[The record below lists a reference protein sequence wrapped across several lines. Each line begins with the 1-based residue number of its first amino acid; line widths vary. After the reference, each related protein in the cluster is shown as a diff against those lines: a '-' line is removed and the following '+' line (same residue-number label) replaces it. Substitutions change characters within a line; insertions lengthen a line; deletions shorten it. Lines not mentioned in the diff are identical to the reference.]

1 MTDQKTDAALFE
13 MVAHS
18 LTASGAPRFLI
29 HLFTQPPG
37 EHRLEIDVEDVSAE
51 GSEAWLMI
59 SQEDDG
65 PRIRLSYSSEYPDSA
80 AAGISMPSVWTHILV
95 DGMTFRESKTMEE
108 TLPPVFDYEID
119 LRSLA
124 AGTASVEDLCDACG
138 LSLDPSR
145 VGQAPAAPLESAAP
159 FASK

>member
-29 HLFTQPPG
+29 HLFTLPPG

-59 SQEDDG
+59 SNTDNG
-65 PRIRLSYSSEYPDSA
+65 RRIRLSFGSEYPDGE
-80 AAGISMPSVWTHILV
+80 AAGITMPSVWTHILV
-95 DGMTFRESKTMEE
+95 DDTTFRESKTMEE
-108 TLPPVFDYEID
+108 TLPQTFDYEID
-119 LRSLA
+119 LQSLA

-138 LSLDPSR
+138 LPLDP
-145 VGQAPAAPLESAAP
+145 GLAGKAPAAPLESAAP
-159 FASK
+159 FAA